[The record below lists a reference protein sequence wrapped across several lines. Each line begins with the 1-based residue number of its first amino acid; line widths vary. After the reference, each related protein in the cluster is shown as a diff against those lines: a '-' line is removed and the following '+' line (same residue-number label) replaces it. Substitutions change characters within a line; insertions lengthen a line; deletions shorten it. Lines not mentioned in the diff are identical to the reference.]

1 MHDLCCLHEVADVQ
15 VKGCNPYADQ
25 HNRQRPNQE
34 THKVNR
40 FAMALGH
47 TGNNNVSRSAD

>member
-47 TGNNNVSRSAD
+47 TGNNNVGRSGD